1 MAEIWLAFMAG
12 LAGSTHC
19 IGMCGGIVAAL
30 AVAGEHTTPRDR
42 HLLQLFYNLGRVT
55 TYCLLGVVAGLLG
68 ESLDRF
74 RMTNVTRWV
83 FAGAN
88 LFVLL
93 AGIGTFL
100 RVSGFSL
107 STLDRCCGSRFS
119 GVLAWV
125 VRGRSTLRAYPLGLV
140 LGFMPCGLVYA
151 PLVAA
156 AGTGSPLRGGMMMLA
171 LGIGTVP
178 LLLCTGSVSALLSS
192 RLRGSLFRAVGLFVA
207 LIGAAGLWRVLA
219 KMGYAPPFPFW

>member
-19 IGMCGGIVAAL
+19 IGMCGGIVTAL
-30 AVAGEHTTPRDR
+30 AVAGERTSPRDR
-42 HLLQLFYNLGRVT
+42 HLLQLFYNLGRIT
-55 TYCLLGVVAGLLG
+55 TYGLLGAVAGLLG
-68 ESLDRF
+68 ESLDLFRF
-74 RMTNVTRWV
+74 TSVTRWV

-93 AGIGTFL
+93 VGVGTFL
-100 RVSGFSL
+100 RFSGFSL
-107 STLDRCCGSRFS
+107 SLLDRSCGSRFS

-125 VRGRSTLRAYPLGLV
+125 VRGRSTLRAFPLGLV

-156 AGTGSPLRGGMMMLA
+156 AGSGSPMRGILMMLA
-171 LGIGTVP
+171 LGVGTTP
-178 LLLCTGSVSALLSS
+178 LLFCAGSVSALLSS
-192 RLRGSLFRAVGLFVA
+192 WLRGNLFRAVGLFVA
-207 LIGAAGLWRVLA
+207 LIGAAGLWRALA
-219 KMGYAPPFPFW
+219 KMGYAPPFPLW